1 MRLVQTLMLTCS
13 RNFSISPLLSVS
25 QSPGFVVAGGRGMWG
40 HGVMQH
46 GEAELRITE
55 EMPPVTISLHSPVS
69 EPGAIFTSHITHSE
83 SAHCET
89 EENRGNVTPWSDLI
103 WINSPPHSFT
113 QQLGDMNVSRRG
125 IA

>member
-1 MRLVQTLMLTCS
+1 
-13 RNFSISPLLSVS
+13 
-25 QSPGFVVAGGRGMWG
+25 
-40 HGVMQH
+40 MQH

-69 EPGAIFTSHITHSE
+69 GPGRRNLYIAHHTL
-83 SAHCET
+83 SAHCEP

-103 WINSPPHSFT
+103 WINSPSDNSFT
-113 QQLGDMNVSRRG
+113 QQLGDINVSRRG